1 MSSKSKPSSKK
12 GQGAQFRFDE
22 SNVKFLPEGIKDTF
36 ARVSLSTMI
45 SPAFRDL
52 TGMQVRLFLI
62 AKIQEFAS
70 GKARPMVDFPNQGFT
85 ERYIYL
91 NYGIVKSYG
100 FYKGDSKGFY
110 RDVKALVDHGFL
122 EVVSEQHYK
131 GERKIYKLSG
141 KWADWNENKG

>member
-1 MSSKSKPSSKK
+1 MSKSKSSSKK
-12 GQGAQFRFDE
+12 GQGVQFGTDE

-36 ARVSLSTMI
+36 ARVSLSTVL
-45 SPAFRDL
+45 SPAYRDL
-52 TGMQVRLFLI
+52 TGKQAQLLVI
-62 AKIQEFAS
+62 AKGREFAS

-85 ERYIYL
+85 EKHIYL
-91 NYGIVKSYG
+91 NYGLMAMYG
-100 FYKGDSKGFY
+100 VYKGDSKGFY